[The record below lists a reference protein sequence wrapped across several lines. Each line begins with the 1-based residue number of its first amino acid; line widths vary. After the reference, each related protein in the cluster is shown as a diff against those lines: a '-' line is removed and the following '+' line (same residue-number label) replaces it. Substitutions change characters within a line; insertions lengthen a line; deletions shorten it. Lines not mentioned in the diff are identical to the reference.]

1 MAWFDSGWGFATLMV
16 FPLAGALVVALTQPK
31 SEDLIKGVAF
41 VTALSTFMLSVL
53 AARRLSP
60 ADGEQI
66 VFEPFLGAV
75 PGLADKYYVTEFG
88 IRLPILVLFGLIA
101 VIVVIYSW
109 KQWRKP
115 SQAKAL
121 VMATLVLLD
130 ILMLELVFEE
140 GTPPIATAGLL
151 MFKNLH
157 VARQLFTSDAG
168 EPDAGEPDAG
178 ESCAATIGAAEQC
191 RVSRGPGSQRPERCP
206 GRTVGVFEEE
216 MSGLVR

>member
-1 MAWFDSGWGFATLMV
+1 MAL
-16 FPLAGALVVALTQPK
+16 PLVGTVVVALSQPK

-60 ADGEQI
+60 AAGEEI
-66 VFEPFLGAV
+66 VVEPFLGAI
-75 PGLADKYYVTEFG
+75 PGLADRYYVTEFG
-88 IRLPILVLFGLIA
+88 ARLPILVLFGFIA
-101 VIVVIYSW
+101 IIVVIYSW

-121 VMATLVLLD
+121 VMATLVVLD
-130 ILMLELVFEE
+130 ILMLELIFEE

-151 MFKNLH
+151 VLKNLH
-157 VARQLFTSDAG
+157 FARQLFR
-168 EPDAGEPDAG
+168 G
-178 ESCAATIGAAEQC
+178 ESLDPHVGTAEAS
-191 RVSRGPGSQRPERCP
+191 RRPTVSCGVGPHRSERRS
-206 GRTVGVFEEE
+206 GRLVGVFEEE